1 MNKTMN
7 SFVTRTISAVI
18 YVILLLCGM
27 LLGKYTFLA
36 IMLLFLGCMM
46 YEFMH
51 MTMGKSYRYSQYLT
65 ILGALVFYTL
75 LWAIRAF
82 PAVGGDFAF
91 LSLIPLFIVMV
102 NSLYVKDKSEFGK
115 FANVYT
121 SLLYIAIPFATTIL
135 VVMDSEGN
143 YNGLLLAC
151 FFVLIWASDCGAYL
165 FGITL
170 GQKYGKKL
178 FESISPKK
186 SWVGFWGGMLL
197 CVAASLLFYFTGV
210 WVFAGLDAHFTWYQA
225 VILAILM
232 HIAGVYGDLFESQW
246 KRHYAVKDSGNI
258 IPGHG
263 GLLDRLDSTLFA
275 VPIGIIYLS
284 LFHLFVN

>member
-1 MNKTMN
+1 MN
-7 SFVTRTISAVI
+7 SLATRTISGIV
-18 YVILLLCGM
+18 YVILLLSGI
-27 LLGKYTFLA
+27 LLGKFTFLA
-36 IMLLFLGCMM
+36 VMLLFLGCMM

-51 MTMGKSYRYSQYLT
+51 MTMGTSYRYSQYLT
-65 ILGALVFYTL
+65 IFGALVFFTL

-151 FFVLIWASDCGAYL
+151 FFVLIWASDCGAYI

-186 SWVGFWGGMLL
+186 SWIGFWGGMLL
-197 CVAASLLFYFTGV
+197 CVAVSLLLYFTGV

-246 KRHYAVKDSGNI
+246 KRHYAVKDSGYI

-275 VPIGIIYLS
+275 VPAGIIYLS